1 MPKIDLCSPSMRKVA
16 RDQLDSILQMQA
28 RNNITMKINAKQSKL
43 FASLSVYGK
52 YDHTLFSHE
61 SPKKYYRLVKQE
73 SIHIVDISTTMDI
86 QSADMDSY
94 FFQWTP
100 PLPGTYTLT
109 VNLGTYVLSTYLGTG
124 HFVRTFP
131 TL

>member
-1 MPKIDLCSPSMRKVA
+1 MPKIDLCSSDMRKVA
-16 RDQLDSILQMQA
+16 SDQLDAILQMQA
-28 RNNITMKINAKQSKL
+28 RNNVTMKINAKQSKL

-52 YDHTLFSHE
+52 YDHTE

-73 SIHIVDISTTMDI
+73 SIHIVDISTTTDI
-86 QSADMDSY
+86 AQSADMDSY

-124 HFVRTFP
+124 HFVRTLS